1 MTTILIHNRK
11 RDGSVACP
19 PADRDGRAW
28 TAFYLR
34 PGAASLEVVHW
45 EAMLASDHEKADG
58 LRAAVAEG
66 LVGPADA
73 LPPPE
78 PKPKPAPVPVPDPE
92 PDPEPEP
99 DPSEADTVE
108 TPLPDAGPGVKRRKP
123 KKARA

>member
-1 MTTILIHNRK
+1 VTTILIHNRK

-19 PADRDGRAW
+19 PVYRDGRAW

-34 PGAASLEVVHW
+34 PGVASLEVIHW

-66 LVGPADA
+66 LVGPEDA
-73 LPPPE
+73 LAPPAPKPPPAAPPE
-78 PKPKPAPVPVPDPE
+78 PTAAEPGPVVE
-92 PDPEPEP
+92 SS

-108 TPLPDAGPGVKRRKP
+108 TPAPGPGVIRGRKRR
-123 KKARA
+123 ATS

>member
-1 MTTILIHNRK
+1 MTTILIHNHK

-45 EAMLASDHEKADG
+45 EAMLASDHPKADG

-66 LVGPADA
+66 LVGPEDA
-73 LPPPE
+73 LAPPA
-78 PKPKPAPVPVPDPE
+78 PKPVAVAALAPE
-92 PDPEPEP
+92 PEPEP
-99 DPSEADTVE
+99 DPSEADTAE
-108 TPLPDAGPGVKRRKP
+108 TPLPDAAPGVKRRKP
-123 KKARA
+123 RKSRA